1 LQTLSFN
8 FLSQVERT
16 KHLNNVKAEKW
27 TKEEAVENIIDT
39 IGIVGHLCSDIVNG
53 IFDDLRGNIAPNDII
68 SEEEVR
74 RLAADYVDSIDPA
87 TVEAGQFDD
96 DVVRNEIYAAVKRE
110 IKTVVKECSN
120 D

>member
-1 LQTLSFN
+1 
-8 FLSQVERT
+8 
-16 KHLNNVKAEKW
+16 
-27 TKEEAVENIIDT
+27 
-39 IGIVGHLCSDIVNG
+39 
-53 IFDDLRGNIAPNDII
+53 
-68 SEEEVR
+68 VR

-96 DVVRNEIYAAVKRE
+96 DVVRVEIYAAVKRK